1 MAIDTENKRRSCV
14 SHKIPGLG
22 IRPIPNSEISKSDRR
37 HSGLYYA
44 GIDAR
49 FVSTTFWTPVSDA
62 SSSNW
67 VQSSDASSTWKRSTM
82 STASWVKQQETEDE

>member
-22 IRPIPNSEISKSDRR
+22 IRPSPDGAISKADRR

-44 GIDAR
+44 GIDPQ
-49 FVSTTFWTPVSDA
+49 FISTTFWVPSYDA
-62 SSSNW
+62 NTGSWTQTQFSSSSW
-67 VQSSDASSTWKRSTM
+67 KQKSSSSSTWVNQRE
-82 STASWVKQQETEDE
+82 ARDE